1 MKRVL
6 AILTVWS
13 ATASAQSAED
23 SVRATVIRLFDG
35 MRKADTA
42 AIRAAFAP
50 GALLQT
56 VLVNREGKTHME
68 SEPADSFL
76 AAVARPHNE
85 VWDERITFDGMRID
99 GPLATVWTPY
109 HFYAGDKFSHCG
121 VDAFTLARIDGK
133 WKIIYLVDT
142 RRRTGCD
149 LGARR

>member
-1 MKRVL
+1 MKRIL

-23 SVRATVIRLFDG
+23 SVRASVNRLFDG
-35 MRKADTA
+35 MRRADTT

-56 VLVNREGKTHME
+56 VLVNRDGNTRIE
-68 SEPADSFL
+68 SEPADAFVS
-76 AAVARPHNE
+76 AVARPHKE
-85 VWDERITFDGMRID
+85 VWDERITFNGVKID

-121 VDAFTLARIDGK
+121 VDAFTLARLHGE

-142 RRRTGCD
+142 RRRTGCN
-149 LGARR
+149 LGGMQ